1 MVTSKPLRV
10 LVIDDSAPFRRQVA
24 SALESSGLQVA
35 EAGEGYEALWRVRA
49 EGVFDLI
56 LADIYMPNMDGLS
69 FIREVRKL
77 SGYADVPII
86 VLTSDGSRE
95 RRAEGRLAGAT
106 AWVMKPPDLPALV
119 HSVHA
124 ALLQIIKAESSN
136 PKSSS
141 PKPVSLRTGASV
153 PTVQERPPSSR
164 VLGAR
169 SLAPRSARSAP
180 AAGRPALPSIDPS
193 RRPKDPRDGSGR

>member
-124 ALLQIIKAESSN
+124 ALLQIIKAESSS
-136 PKSSS
+136 PKS
-141 PKPVSLRTGASV
+141 VSLRSGASI
-153 PTVQERPPSSR
+153 PSVQDRPPSSR
-164 VLGAR
+164 VIGGR
-169 SLAPRSARSAP
+169 SLAPRSVRSAP
-180 AAGRPALPSIDPS
+180 AAARPALPSIEPS